1 MTQQDYNLICE
12 IIQCGAPALSE
23 RLILLLSDL
32 ITDYQNKT
40 KELESIKSSVKK
52 SSAKKSS
59 AKKSEDK

>member
-12 IIQCGAPALSE
+12 IIQCGAPALSG
-23 RLILLLSDL
+23 RLIQSLSDL

-40 KELESIKSSVKK
+40 KELESIKL
-52 SSAKKSS
+52 SAKKSS